1 MKLRIDMENK
11 EQEINKHLNQKFKAN
26 QVPKHVSDK
35 LFDEINERTRIKRK
49 EKKKEE
55 KKKKKKEKGLE
66 GTDFDEPYRT

>member
-1 MKLRIDMENK
+1 
-11 EQEINKHLNQKFKAN
+11 
-26 QVPKHVSDK
+26 VPKHVSDK